1 MYTTNMKTTHIQ
13 NNTTL
18 AQVTVQRNRISDN
31 QGAVYS
37 TGPTTEIVFL
47 NNLIYRNNKGDRGL
61 QLSGDATFINNTIT
75 GHSGYALLSFGHD
88 KTIKVYNTIFANN
101 TNDWYVE
108 GSHVVTHS
116 LFDGSFP
123 FGVTGNNNIT
133 GDPQFVDAANDDYR
147 LQSTSSAINV
157 GDNTVSGLPNED
169 LDGNPRVSIVPS
181 ILVLMNT
188 VMPRSMIAQWPGHRQ

>member
-1 MYTTNMKTTHIQ
+1 MHCSHSVMI
-13 NNTTL
+13 
-18 AQVTVQRNRISDN
+18 R
-31 QGAVYS
+31 
-37 TGPTTEIVFL
+37 
-47 NNLIYRNNKGDRGL
+47 
-61 QLSGDATFINNTIT
+61 LSRSI
-75 GHSGYALLSFGHD
+75 
-88 KTIKVYNTIFANN
+88 NTIFANN